1 MMHYRQGV
9 GSIKE
14 KKGKEDEKDC
24 KENGKEDCQELER
37 SQRADHQDFGLQS
50 LKRFYP
56 PKKINNKHK
65 MILTGSKPFS
75 PILFICASQ

>member
-1 MMHYRQGV
+1 MMRYRQGV

-37 SQRADHQDFGLQS
+37 SQWAHDQDFGLQY
-50 LKRFYP
+50 LKRHNP

-65 MILTGSKPFS
+65 IRRTESKPFG
-75 PILFICASQ
+75 PILFICVSQ